1 MTFESV
7 IDKASEERPN
17 VVSIYWNAVEI
28 LRIESGSTVID
39 RPAQPGA
46 GLLTFH
52 FDDNPV
58 PVHTIVVQG

>member
-1 MTFESV
+1 MSV
-7 IDKASEERPN
+7 STVLDKAREKQPN
-17 VVSIYWNAVEI
+17 IISIYWNAVQI

-39 RPAQPGA
+39 RPARPGA

-52 FDDNPV
+52 FDDNAV